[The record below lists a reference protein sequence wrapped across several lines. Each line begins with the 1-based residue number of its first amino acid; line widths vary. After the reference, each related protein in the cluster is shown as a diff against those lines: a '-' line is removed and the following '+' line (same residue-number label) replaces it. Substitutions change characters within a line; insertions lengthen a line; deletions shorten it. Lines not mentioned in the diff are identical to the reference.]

1 MLIGGAGE
9 VVVESGEEFE
19 GEGGG
24 DMSKRSSA
32 SLGNR
37 ASSLG
42 SFFRLVPEEFAAGIG
57 TAFLGEK
64 ALPLSRERLRCF
76 FGLPVFE
83 ELRGGGLPPKAVSL
97 SFATFSMLS
106 LLVVVSLL
114 SFVVEDV
121 VVVTAVTAAMATEG
135 SLDSRDILRFF
146 FGLSGLLVVS
156 STRPALEGGCCCSEE
171 GSGGGGC
178 CPFTSRSPNDL
189 DTARMP
195 KTRLKLT

>member
-1 MLIGGAGE
+1 
-9 VVVESGEEFE
+9 
-19 GEGGG
+19 
-24 DMSKRSSA
+24 MSKRSSA

-83 ELRGGGLPPKAVSL
+83 ELRGGGLSPKAVSL
-97 SFATFSMLS
+97 SFATFSVLS
-106 LLVVVSLL
+106 LLVVVS
-114 SFVVEDV
+114 FVVEAVV
-121 VVVTAVTAAMATEG
+121 VVVTAATAAMATEG

-146 FGLSGLLVVS
+146 LGLSGLLVVS
-156 STRPALEGGCCCSEE
+156 STRPALEGGCCCSE
-171 GSGGGGC
+171 GSGGGDC

-189 DTARMP
+189 DTARIP

>member
-1 MLIGGAGE
+1 
-9 VVVESGEEFE
+9 
-19 GEGGG
+19 
-24 DMSKRSSA
+24 MSKRSSA

-57 TAFLGEK
+57 TAFLGEVK

-156 STRPALEGGCCCSEE
+156 STRPALEGGCCCSE
-171 GSGGGGC
+171 GSGGGDC

-189 DTARMP
+189 DTARIP